1 MINITIQGKSIPAY
15 LALPKGDT
23 GPGVLV
29 LHAWWG
35 LNEVFKD
42 LCDRLAAQGFVALA
56 PDLYGGNIATTREEA
71 QRLMRQMDKT
81 GARKALNAAVQHLAS
96 HPATSRPAIGLVGF
110 SMGGYYALGLACQKP
125 KNIAAVVTFYGT
137 GRGKFA
143 EAHAAFLGH
152 YAENDEFESLS
163 DVQNLEEQLRAA
175 GKPVAFHIYP
185 GTKHWFFEE
194 NRPEYDPTAAKLAWE
209 RTVAFL
215 RERLAQG

>member
-1 MINITIQGKSIPAY
+1 MTEITLQGKSIPAY
-15 LALPKGDT
+15 LALPKGNT

-35 LNEVFKD
+35 LNEVFKG

-71 QRLMRQMDKT
+71 HRLMRQMDKAGT
-81 GARKALNAAVQHLAS
+81 RKTLNAAIQQLAS
-96 HPATSRPAIGLVGF
+96 HPATSRPTIGLVGF

-125 KNIAAVVTFYGT
+125 KHITAAVTFYGT

-152 YAENDEFESLS
+152 YAEDDEFESLA
-163 DVQNLEEQLRAA
+163 DVRHLEEQIRAA
-175 GKPVAFHIYP
+175 GKQVAFYVYP

-194 NRPEYDPTAAKLAWE
+194 NRPEYDPTAAGLAWE

-215 RERLAQG
+215 REQLA